1 MLQSVTS
8 HKSELDGFCKH
19 FFLLYLGL
27 SLFQN
32 CAQTT
37 LQSFPKMPFEWKY
50 YEVYKQDVN
59 TGQRQDMLKPDAK
72 KRTQMRQQSKHC
84 TSTVMFTMLEM

>member
-1 MLQSVTS
+1 
-8 HKSELDGFCKH
+8 
-19 FFLLYLGL
+19 
-27 SLFQN
+27 
-32 CAQTT
+32 
-37 LQSFPKMPFEWKY
+37 MPFEWKY